1 MLHILRCSQ
10 YSYYVH
16 KVLMSTTQVKPNNHK
31 HEQLK
36 DRHLTLSE
44 KHYFTK
50 LCHLGPLS
58 FDTLTHKTHKTIFG
72 T

>member
-1 MLHILRCSQ
+1 MLTVFILR
-10 YSYYVH
+10 
-16 KVLMSTTQVKPNNHK
+16 TQSPHEHYTGEAKQHK